1 MATPKGIEKFVK
13 TTAITDMAA
22 LAKGSMTSWRY
33 GNGMK
38 EKGKPSIS
46 IEPWDAGQLGSKKW
60 DSNKYLERL
69 EELSEMGVTHIPVML
84 SSIGRRYEA
93 TRSEFL
99 ETVNEYAQ
107 LIGINEVNL

>member
-1 MATPKGIEKFVK
+1 M
-13 TTAITDMAA
+13 
-22 LAKGSMTSWRY
+22 
-33 GNGMK
+33 
-38 EKGKPSIS
+38 KGKVNRLFLLNP
-46 IEPWDAGQLGSKKW
+46 GMLGRLGSKKW

-84 SSIGRRYEA
+84 SSIGRRYDA

-99 ETVNEYAQ
+99 ESVNEYAQ